1 MKKSENLDLI
11 TIGRSSV
18 DLYGSQIGGRLED
31 MRTFQK
37 YIGGSPTNIAAG
49 AARLGLK
56 SAIITRVGNEHMGRF
71 IVEQLKKE
79 GEQGRQKINQYTR
92 YGTVIL
98 AFFQAWGI
106 AAGIESQGLA
116 SEPGL
121 FFRVSCVVTLV
132 GGTML
137 LMWLGEQITHCLLYT
152 SPSPRDRQ
160 KSRMPSSA

>member
-79 GEQGRQKINQYTR
+79 GVNTDGIKIDQERLTAL
-92 YGTVIL
+92 VIL
-98 AFFQAWGI
+98 GI
-106 AAGIESQGLA
+106 RNKNDFPLIFYRENCADMALSLIH
-116 SEPGL
+116 
-121 FFRVSCVVTLV
+121 
-132 GGTML
+132 
-137 LMWLGEQITHCLLYT
+137 I
-152 SPSPRDRQ
+152 
-160 KSRMPSSA
+160 

>member
-1 MKKSENLDLI
+1 MKKIGNLDLI

-31 MRTFQK
+31 MRSFQK

-56 SAIITRVGNEHMGRF
+56 TAVITRV
-71 IVEQLKKE
+71 
-79 GEQGRQKINQYTR
+79 
-92 YGTVIL
+92 
-98 AFFQAWGI
+98 
-106 AAGIESQGLA
+106 
-116 SEPGL
+116 
-121 FFRVSCVVTLV
+121 
-132 GGTML
+132 
-137 LMWLGEQITHCLLYT
+137 CLLYT